1 MHLLKS
7 VEKCYFCLMK
17 WLKLLLDVYVKGS
30 IHVALSVF
38 SLSVL
43 SLISLNKTFFH
54 WELLIV
60 FFVTYV
66 YYNLIKFLPL
76 RFNGKKQPYIF
87 WFWLKISTLL
97 ALIIALY
104 ILFYL
109 KLDAIIILGLSSFFG
124 ILYVQRGLIPVSREN
139 GWIKAILVSLVW
151 ALVSGMLPL
160 TISNEYWF
168 TLEAILLVFSN
179 FFLVFALLVPFEI
192 RDMNTDKLTLP
203 NLAQQLGVK
212 KIKGVGYL
220 SLIVSLILWTIA
232 SDLRL
237 EYWII
242 YLLFYVI
249 TGGVIGGAGINR
261 SSYYTALWV
270 EAIPIFL
277 LISVSLLGL
286 F

>member
-1 MHLLKS
+1 M
-7 VEKCYFCLMK
+7 
-17 WLKLLLDVYVKGS
+17 
-30 IHVALSVF
+30 
-38 SLSVL
+38 
-43 SLISLNKTFFH
+43 
-54 WELLIV
+54 
-60 FFVTYV
+60 
-66 YYNLIKFLPL
+66 
-76 RFNGKKQPYIF
+76 
-87 WFWLKISTLL
+87 
-97 ALIIALY
+97 
-104 ILFYL
+104 FYL
-109 KLDAIIILGLSSFFG
+109 KLDSIIILGLSSFFG

-179 FFLVFALLVPFEI
+179 FFFVFALLVPFEI

-249 TGGVIGGAGINR
+249 TGGVIGGARINR

>member
-1 MHLLKS
+1 
-7 VEKCYFCLMK
+7 MK
-17 WLKLLLDVYVKGS
+17 WLKLLLDIYVKGS
-30 IHVALSVF
+30 VHVALAAF

-43 SLISLNKTFFH
+43 SLISLNKTFFY

-66 YYNLIKFLPL
+66 YYNLIKFLPV

-87 WFWLKISTLL
+87 WFWLKISTVL
-97 ALIIALY
+97 ALIVALY
-104 ILFYL
+104 VLIYL
-109 KLDAIIILGLSSFFG
+109 KLDAIIILGLSSVFG

-160 TISNEYWF
+160 IIFIDYWF
-168 TLEAILLVFSN
+168 TLEVILLVFSN
-179 FFLVFALLVPFEI
+179 FFFVFALLVPFEI

-203 NLAQQLGVK
+203 NLAQQVGVK
-212 KIKGVGYL
+212 KIKHVGYI

-232 SDLRL
+232 VDLRL
-237 EYWII
+237 EYWVT
-242 YLLFYVI
+242 YFLFYMI
-249 TGGVIGGAGINR
+249 TGGFIGGARINR
-261 SSYYTALWV
+261 SSYYTALWL

-277 LISVSLLGL
+277 LMSVCLLGL